1 MSTYTDIRS
10 EIEALSE
17 KRTALWQRLSET
29 GDKTI
34 RTEIKAVEA
43 EIEALW
49 EQSRQERARIRFGD
63 RKAIIARARAEE
75 RLERAA

>member
-1 MSTYTDIRS
+1 MYIDIRS

-17 KRTALWQRLSET
+17 QRTALWLRLSQT

-34 RTEIKAVEA
+34 RVEIKAVEA
-43 EIEALW
+43 EIERLW
-49 EQSRQERARIRFGD
+49 QKSRQERARIRFGD
-63 RKAIIARARAEE
+63 RTAIIARARAEE